1 MLLFSFRLIMQTP
14 LAPHSTY
21 WTICHIFNSECS
33 GKCKFLAIRTHL
45 NGDLSL
51 SFYIIITQPH
61 LECSNGYISIK
72 QIKMQLLLD
81 KRVVLVHIHGKKK
94 ESMHQNRKLRLLSM
108 CKPCIFILNA
118 PSIKISRPHWN
129 KKLTVGNIFFLYKN
143 MFKLYYRTQFIIE
156 QNSLDK
162 K

>member
-1 MLLFSFRLIMQTP
+1 METFLFRFISVEIP
-14 LAPHSTY
+14 
-21 WTICHIFNSECS
+21 
-33 GKCKFLAIRTHL
+33 
-45 NGDLSL
+45 
-51 SFYIIITQPH
+51 IITQPH

-118 PSIKISRPHWN
+118 PSIKISRPHWCGEHFFYIKICLN
-129 KKLTVGNIFFLYKN
+129 YTIERNLSLSKALIKSRTLKLLFKKRPLSVVWQP
-143 MFKLYYRTQFIIE
+143 RWP
-156 QNSLDK
+156 S
-162 K
+162 

>member
-1 MLLFSFRLIMQTP
+1 METFLFRFISVEIP
-14 LAPHSTY
+14 
-21 WTICHIFNSECS
+21 
-33 GKCKFLAIRTHL
+33 
-45 NGDLSL
+45 
-51 SFYIIITQPH
+51 IITQPH

-129 KKLTVGNIFFLYKN
+129 KKLTVGNIFFYIKICLNYTIERNLSLSKTALIKSRTLKLL
-143 MFKLYYRTQFIIE
+143 FKKRPLSVVWQPRWPVRILFLFSKPF
-156 QNSLDK
+156 N
-162 K
+162 